1 MANHKRT
8 KSTRQSGEP
17 ASKTSASRAVR
28 KAAGRQKAQPAA
40 AKPAAKPAKKTAR
53 KRTWMA
59 VPKPAPKVAGKQ
71 AAKAVP
77 TPPQAAPPASKARS
91 APGVL
96 DARFTRSAPHDPLR
110 PHVGPRY
117 TDPLDYPT
125 HPYPSMRRFAEHL
138 ALGRTMPRTRHS
150 YYRSLRLIQEHFGS
164 DPAKL
169 TEEQLR
175 DYILYVKTKKQWE
188 PKTIRQTAACAKLF
202 FVEMLGRKGWTVF
215 SQIRTKDH
223 EELPAVLT
231 REEVRRLLAHVRLR
245 RYRTPLKLI
254 YCCGLRVSECLGLTV
269 HDIDGAGG
277 KLWIRKGKGG
287 KDRMVPIAQ
296 AMVEDLR
303 KYWKRHRNPLLIFPH
318 TGRGHAT
325 PEKAAARMGRATSPM
340 PISSLQRLLVDAR
353 KELNLP
359 QATPHTLRH
368 SFATHL
374 AEAGASIHTIKAL
387 LGHKSIN
394 TTMIY
399 MHLTHRSEED
409 SRELVEQLC
418 RELPR

>member
-1 MANHKRT
+1 MTHTTNT
-8 KSTRQSGEP
+8 KPTRQSGKP
-17 ASKTSASRAVR
+17 ASKPASRAAR
-28 KAAGRQKAQPAA
+28 KIAGKAKAQPAA
-40 AKPAAKPAKKTAR
+40 RKPARKPATKSAKKVARKVTWKPAAKLAAKVAGSPAAKHAP
-53 KRTWMA
+53 A
-59 VPKPAPKVAGKQ
+59 APAAPAAPKVRFA
-71 AAKAVP
+71 P
-77 TPPQAAPPASKARS
+77 AAPP
-91 APGVL
+91 
-96 DARFTRSAPHDPLR
+96 DPRR
-110 PHVGPRY
+110 PHVGPHH

-125 HPYPSMRRFAEHL
+125 HPYPSMRSFAEL
-138 ALGRTMPRTRHS
+138 LGLGSLMARTRHS
-150 YYRSLRLIQEHFGS
+150 YYRSLRLIQEFFDT

-169 TEEQLR
+169 TEDELR
-175 DYILYVKTKKQWE
+175 QYILYVKNEKQWK
-188 PKTIRQTAACAKLF
+188 PKTIRQTAACARLF
-202 FVEMLGRKGWTVF
+202 YVDMLGHEDWKIF

-223 EELPAVLT
+223 EELPEVLT
-231 REEVRRLLAHVRLR
+231 REEVRRLLAHIRLR

-254 YCCGLRVSECLGLTV
+254 YCCGLRVSECLGLTI

-287 KDRMVPIAQ
+287 RDRMVPIAT

-303 KYWKRHRNPLLIFPH
+303 KYWKFHRNPLLLFPH

-325 PEKAAARMGRATSPM
+325 PEKAAARMGRAASPM
-340 PISSLQRLLVDAR
+340 PINSLQRLLVAAR

-387 LGHKSIN
+387 LGHKSIT

>member
-1 MANHKRT
+1 MSYT
-8 KSTRQSGEP
+8 KHTKPTRQSG
-17 ASKTSASRAVR
+17 
-28 KAAGRQKAQPAA
+28 
-40 AKPAAKPAKKTAR
+40 KPAAKSTTRAAHKKVGRPKVQTTATKPATKPAKQIVGKA
-53 KRTWMA
+53 
-59 VPKPAPKVAGKQ
+59 AGKLAAKQ
-71 AAKAVP
+71 AAKVARK
-77 TPPQAAPPASKARS
+77 QAAKQIPKPAFAAPAARKIRPEPP
-91 APGVL
+91 
-96 DARFTRSAPHDPLR
+96 APHDPLR

-117 TDPLDYPT
+117 TDPLDYPSY
-125 HPYPSMRRFAEHL
+125 PYPSMRRFAEHL

-150 YYRSLRLIQEHFGS
+150 YYRSLRLIQEHFDS

-169 TEEQLR
+169 TENQFR

-202 FVEMLGRKGWTVF
+202 FVEMLGRKDWTVF

-223 EELPAVLT
+223 EKLPEVLT
-231 REEVRRLLAHVRLR
+231 REEVCRLLRHVRLR
-245 RYRTPLKLI
+245 RYRIPLKLI
-254 YCCGLRVSECLGLTV
+254 YCCGLRVSECLGLTI

-287 KDRMVPIAQ
+287 KDRMVPIAK
-296 AMVEDLR
+296 AMIEDLR
-303 KYWKRHRNPLLIFPH
+303 AYWKNHRNPLLLFPH
-318 TGRGHAT
+318 TGRGHDT
-325 PEKAAARMGRATSPM
+325 PEKIAARMGRAKSPM
-340 PISSLQRLLVDAR
+340 PISSLQRLMVVAR

-374 AEAGASIHTIKAL
+374 AEAGASILTIKSL
-387 LGHKSIN
+387 MGHKNIN

-399 MHLTHRSEED
+399 MHLTHRTEED

-418 RELPR
+418 RELPH